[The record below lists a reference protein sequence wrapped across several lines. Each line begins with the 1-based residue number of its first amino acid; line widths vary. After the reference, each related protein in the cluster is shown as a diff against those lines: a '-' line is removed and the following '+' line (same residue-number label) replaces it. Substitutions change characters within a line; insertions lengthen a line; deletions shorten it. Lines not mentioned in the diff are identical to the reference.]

1 MPGREAGAPG
11 RLFARHPASEGGIG
25 LTGRAAGLGDR
36 GASAAPI
43 ETYADA
49 DGLVQWAE
57 MIALPADY
65 LLLAGLPHG
74 RHG

>member
-1 MPGREAGAPG
+1 MAASVGPGAPPTSVIV
-11 RLFARHPASEGGIG
+11 A
-25 LTGRAAGLGDR
+25 
-36 GASAAPI
+36 ASAAST

-74 RHG
+74 

>member
-1 MPGREAGAPG
+1 MPGTAAGAAG
-11 RLFARHPASEGGIG
+11 WLFARPPASDGRIG
-25 LTGRAAGLGDR
+25 RPGRAADFGEVA
-36 GASAAPI
+36 ASAAST

-74 RHG
+74 